1 MRNCRQ
7 IRVQSYDVTMQPI
20 CVAITFFQKKVFFTL
35 KLASVEE
42 RFFDEDEKGNEK
54 CEWSEEKM
62 L

>member
-1 MRNCRQ
+1 MPSFIFYMNVR
-7 IRVQSYDVTMQPI
+7 PI
-20 CVAITFFQKKVFFTL
+20 CAAITFFQKKVFFTL

-54 CEWSEEKM
+54 CGLSEEKM